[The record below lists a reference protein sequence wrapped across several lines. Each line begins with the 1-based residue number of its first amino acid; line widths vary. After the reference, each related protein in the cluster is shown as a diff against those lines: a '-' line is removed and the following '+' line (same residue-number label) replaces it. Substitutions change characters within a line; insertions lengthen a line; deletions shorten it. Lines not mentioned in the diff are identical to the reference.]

1 MLERFPSPTPRISGH
16 RRLEP
21 LGNKVIHGAGQ
32 DPEAFRQYF
41 ESVGEHKPEIFMTY
55 VALKA
60 DMPTYFQ
67 WLKQELDAYF
77 PFVLVPQIGLHFT
90 GDARDPNAEPHYEHQ
105 VADGQLDGQIQAFC
119 EGLRLLERPAYVR
132 IGFEFNGS
140 WNGYE
145 PETYKAAWLRVVNAF
160 REHHLD
166 NVAAVWCYFPLPG
179 KREHEQGID
188 RDYLAYYP
196 GDDYVDWWSIDLFS
210 IEEFSRDN
218 TLAFMKDAEAR
229 GFPVM
234 IGESTPRW
242 VGGVKGGEETW
253 KKWFVPYF
261 SFIRTQPCVKAFC
274 YISWNWAEYPVW
286 SDWGDA
292 RIWVNSVIL
301 DHYRQELTHPLYH
314 HATK

>member
-1 MLERFPSPTPRISGH
+1 MLETFPSPIPHTSRR

-21 LGNKVIHGAGQ
+21 HGERVIHGAGQ
-32 DPEAFRQYF
+32 DPEAFKQYF
-41 ESVGEHKPEIFMTY
+41 ECIGEHKPELFMTY
-55 VALKA
+55 TTLKA

-67 WLKQELDAYF
+67 RLKQELDAYL
-77 PFVLVPQIGLHFT
+77 PFALVPQIGLHFA
-90 GDARDPNAEPHYEHQ
+90 GDALDPDPEPHYEQQ
-105 VADGQLDGQIQAFC
+105 VADGQLDAQIRGFC

-132 IGFEFNGS
+132 IGFEFNGP

-145 PETYKAAWLRVVNAF
+145 PKAYKAAWIRVVNAF

-179 KREHEQGID
+179 SREHEQGID

-210 IEEFSRDN
+210 TEEFSRDN
-218 TLAFMKDAEAR
+218 TLAFMKDAEER

-242 VGGVKGGEETW
+242 VGGVEGGEETW

-261 SFIRTQPCVKAFC
+261 SFIRTQPSVKAFC
-274 YISWNWAEYPVW
+274 YISWNWAKYPVW

-301 DHYRQELTHPLYH
+301 DHYRQELAHPLYH
-314 HATK
+314 HTTR